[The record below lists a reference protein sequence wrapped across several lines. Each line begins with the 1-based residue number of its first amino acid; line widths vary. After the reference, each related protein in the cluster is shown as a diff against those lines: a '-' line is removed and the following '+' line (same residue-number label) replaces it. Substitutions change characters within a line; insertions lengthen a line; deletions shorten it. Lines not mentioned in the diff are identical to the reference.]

1 MSRKKL
7 YIILGCI
14 IGVVLIYAVVRANS
28 GVPGQYDAFAQCI
41 TEKGAKMYGAY
52 WCPHCQNQKKQFGK
66 SFSKVTYIECAQP
79 GNPNAQVKECVDA
92 KISGYPTWEFA
103 DGSRMEGEMSL
114 EALAEKTGCQ
124 LENTSSK

>member
-1 MSRKKL
+1 MSRKKI

-14 IGVVLIYAVVRANS
+14 IGAVFVYAVVKANS

-41 TEKGAKMYGAY
+41 TEKGAKMFGAY

-103 DGSRMEGEMSL
+103 DGSRVEGEMSL

-124 LENTSSK
+124 LENASSK

>member
-1 MSRKKL
+1 MTRKKL

-14 IGVVLIYAVVRANS
+14 VGAVFVYAVVKANS

-41 TEKGAKMYGAY
+41 TEKGAKMFGAY

-103 DGSRMEGEMSL
+103 DGSRVEGEMSL

-124 LENTSSK
+124 LENASSK